1 MPTAALA
8 NSLADVRRA
17 VIARLRM
24 AGVDTPALDA
34 NVLIGH
40 VLGITPE
47 QVVLRSDAELGHEDL
62 RAIEAAAQRRE
73 RREPV
78 AYITGTK
85 AFRRLEISVNRDV
98 LIPRP
103 ETELLVEVGL
113 DLWDASPGARA
124 VDVGT
129 GSGAIALA
137 LAAERPGRWVLGTD
151 CSPAA
156 LRVAAGNAKC
166 LRLAERVRLCLTDGA
181 AGVNL
186 RGAVVLANLPY
197 ISSAELSTLQ
207 PEISCWEPGAA
218 VIAGTD
224 DLSVIRKVVAQAGRG
239 KARAAAFEIGLGQA
253 ESVAALLIGAG
264 FGRTAAHRDLAGHPR
279 VVTGTRVS

>member
-1 MPTAALA
+1 M
-8 NSLADVRRA
+8 RRA
-17 VIARLRM
+17 VIARLRT

-40 VLGITPE
+40 ALGIVPE
-47 QVVLRSDAELGHEDL
+47 QVALRTDAVLGHQDL

-85 AFRRLEISVNRDV
+85 AFRRLDIAVNRDV

-103 ETELLVEVGL
+103 ETELLIEVGL
-113 DLWDASPGARA
+113 DFWDASPGARA

-137 LAAERPGRWVLGTD
+137 LADERPGRRVVGTD
-151 CSPAA
+151 CSAAA
-156 LRVAAGNAKC
+156 LRVAANN
-166 LRLAERVRLCLTDGA
+166 AERLQLADRVNLCLTDGA
-181 AGVNL
+181 AGVDL

-197 ISSAELSTLQ
+197 ISSAELPTLQ
-207 PEISCWEPGAA
+207 PEISRWEPRAA
-218 VIAGTD
+218 VIAGLD
-224 DLSVIRKVVAQAGRG
+224 GLRVIRKVVAQAGHG
-239 KARAAAFEIGLGQA
+239 EARAAAFEIGLGQA

-264 FGRTAAHRDLAGHPR
+264 FERTAVHRDLAGHPR

>member
-1 MPTAALA
+1 M
-8 NSLADVRRA
+8 RRA
-17 VIARLRM
+17 VIARLRE

-40 VLGITPE
+40 ALGIAPE
-47 QVVLRSDAELGHEDL
+47 QVVLRTDAELGQKDL
-62 RAIEAAAQRRE
+62 RAIEAAAERRE

-103 ETELLVEVGL
+103 ETEVLVEVGL
-113 DLWDASPGARA
+113 DLWDASPGSRA
-124 VDVGT
+124 VDIGT

-137 LAAERPGRWVLGTD
+137 LADERPGRSVVGTD
-151 CSPAA
+151 CSAAA
-156 LRVAAGNAKC
+156 LRVAADNAKR
-166 LRLAERVRLCLTDGA
+166 LRLAERVKLCLTDGA
-181 AGVNL
+181 ADVDL

-197 ISSAELSTLQ
+197 ISSADLSTLQ
-207 PEISCWEPGAA
+207 PEISRWEPRTA

-224 DLSVIRKVVAQAGRG
+224 GLSVIRKVVAQAGRG
-239 KARAAAFEIGLGQA
+239 KARAAAFEIGVGQA
-253 ESVAALLIGAG
+253 ESVAALLIDAG
-264 FGRTAAHRDLAGHPR
+264 FERTAVHRDLAGHPR
-279 VVTGTRVS
+279 VVSGTRVS

>member
-1 MPTAALA
+1 
-8 NSLADVRRA
+8 
-17 VIARLRM
+17 M
-24 AGVDTPALDA
+24 AGVDSPALDA

-47 QVVLRSDAELGHEDL
+47 QVVLRSDAELDHEDL
-62 RAIEAAAQRRE
+62 RAIDVAAQRRE

-113 DLWDASPGARA
+113 ALWDASPGAWA

-137 LAAERPGRWVLGTD
+137 LADERPGRWVVGTD

-156 LRVAAGNAKC
+156 LQVAAGNAQ
-166 LRLAERVRLCLTDGA
+166 RLQLADRVNLCLADGA
-181 AGVNL
+181 SGLNL
-186 RGAVVLANLPY
+186 RGVVVLANLPY
-197 ISSAELSTLQ
+197 IPAPALGTLQ
-207 PEISCWEPGAA
+207 PEISQWEPSVA
-218 VIAGTD
+218 VVAGSD
-224 DLSVIRKVVAQAGRG
+224 GLAVIRKVIAQVGRG
-239 KARAAAFEIGLGQA
+239 QARAVAFEIGLGQA
-253 ESVAALLIGAG
+253 EPVAALLRQAG
-264 FGRTAAHRDLAGHPR
+264 FPRTAVHADLADQPR

>member
-1 MPTAALA
+1 
-8 NSLADVRRA
+8 
-17 VIARLRM
+17 M
-24 AGVDTPALDA
+24 AGVDSPALDA

-40 VLGITPE
+40 VLGIASE
-47 QVVLRSDAELGHEDL
+47 EIVLRSDAELDHEDL
-62 RAIEAAAQRRE
+62 RAIDVAAQRRE

-103 ETELLVEVGL
+103 ETELLVEAGL
-113 DLWDASPGARA
+113 DLWDASPGSRA

-137 LAAERPGRWVLGTD
+137 LADERRGRWVVGTD

-156 LRVAAGNAKC
+156 LRVAAGNAQR
-166 LRLAERVRLCLTDGA
+166 LRLADQVWLCLADGA
-181 AGVNL
+181 AGVDL

-197 ISSAELSTLQ
+197 ISSAELRSLQ
-207 PEISCWEPGAA
+207 PEISSWEPRAA
-218 VIAGTD
+218 VIAGID
-224 DLSVIRKVVAQAGRG
+224 GLRVIRRVVAQAGHG
-239 KARAAAFEIGLGQA
+239 EARAAAFEIGLGQA
-253 ESVAALLIGAG
+253 ESVAALLTHAG
-264 FGRTAAHRDLAGHPR
+264 FEQTAVHRDLAGHPR

>member
-1 MPTAALA
+1 
-8 NSLADVRRA
+8 
-17 VIARLRM
+17 M

-40 VLGITPE
+40 VLGIAPE
-47 QVVLRSDAELGHEDL
+47 QVALRTDAELGLKDL

-103 ETELLVEVGL
+103 ETEVLVEVGL

-124 VDVGT
+124 VDIGT

-137 LAAERPGRWVLGTD
+137 LADERPGRSVVGTD
-151 CSPAA
+151 CSAAA
-156 LRVAAGNAKC
+156 LRVAADNAKR
-166 LRLAERVRLCLTDGA
+166 LRLAERVKLSLTDGA
-181 AGVNL
+181 AGVDL
-186 RGAVVLANLPY
+186 RGAVLLANLPY
-197 ISSAELSTLQ
+197 ISSAELPTLQ
-207 PEISCWEPGAA
+207 PEISRWEPRAA
-218 VIAGTD
+218 VIAGID
-224 DLSVIRKVVAQAGRG
+224 GLSVIRKVVAQAGHG
-239 KARAAAFEIGLGQA
+239 KARAAAFEIGVGQA
-253 ESVAALLIGAG
+253 ESVAALLMDAG
-264 FGRTAAHRDLAGHPR
+264 FERTAVHRDLAGHPR
-279 VVTGTRVS
+279 VVSGTRVS

>member
-1 MPTAALA
+1 M
-8 NSLADVRRA
+8 RRA
-17 VIARLRM
+17 VIARLRT

-40 VLGITPE
+40 ALGIVPE
-47 QVVLRSDAELGHEDL
+47 QVALRTDAVLGHQDL

-85 AFRRLEISVNRDV
+85 AFRRLDIAVNRDV

-103 ETELLVEVGL
+103 ETELLIEVGL
-113 DLWDASPGARA
+113 DFWDASPGARA

-137 LAAERPGRWVLGTD
+137 LADERPGRRVVGTD
-151 CSPAA
+151 CSAAA
-156 LRVAAGNAKC
+156 LRVAANN
-166 LRLAERVRLCLTDGA
+166 AERLQLPDRVNLCLTDGA
-181 AGVNL
+181 AGVDL

-197 ISSAELSTLQ
+197 ISSAELPTLQ
-207 PEISCWEPGAA
+207 PEISRWEPRAA
-218 VIAGTD
+218 VIAGLD
-224 DLSVIRKVVAQAGRG
+224 GLRVIRKVVAQAGNG
-239 KARAAAFEIGLGQA
+239 EARAAAFEIGLGQA

-264 FGRTAAHRDLAGHPR
+264 FEQTAVHRDLAGHPR
-279 VVTGTRVS
+279 VVSGTRVS

>member
-1 MPTAALA
+1 
-8 NSLADVRRA
+8 
-17 VIARLRM
+17 M
-24 AGVDTPALDA
+24 AGVASPALDA

-85 AFRRLEISVNRDV
+85 AFRRLDIAVNRDV

-113 DLWDASPGARA
+113 HLWDASPCARA
-124 VDVGT
+124 VDIGT

-137 LAAERPGRWVLGTD
+137 LADERPGRWVVGTD
-151 CSPAA
+151 SSPAA
-156 LRVAAGNAKC
+156 LQVAADNAQR
-166 LRLAERVRLCLTDGA
+166 LRLADRVKLCLTDGA

-186 RGAVVLANLPY
+186 QDAVVFANLPY
-197 ISSAELSTLQ
+197 ISSAELRTLQ
-207 PEISCWEPGAA
+207 PEISRWEPRAA

-224 DLSVIRKVVAQAGRG
+224 GLSVIRKVVAQAGRG

-253 ESVAALLIGAG
+253 ESMAALLIGAG
-264 FGRTAAHRDLAGHPR
+264 FEQTAVHRDLAGHPR